1 MIELNTKRLK
11 LRAWAADDMDA
22 LIEGLDNYNISKWM
36 AYVPFPYTREDA
48 MKWMNYCKKIE
59 ADKINAYEFAIELI
73 SKKKIIGGVSLKNI
87 NDFHKKAEGGIWISE
102 PYHGKGF
109 GAEAFGKRIE
119 FAFEELNLRRLENGF
134 FTGNASSLK
143 MQEKF
148 GYKIEGIKRS
158 SLMCMADNKIK
169 DEYVTGLLKVE
180 WEKR

>member
-73 SKKKIIGGVSLKNI
+73 SKKK
-87 NDFHKKAEGGIWISE
+87 
-102 PYHGKGF
+102 
-109 GAEAFGKRIE
+109 
-119 FAFEELNLRRLENGF
+119 
-134 FTGNASSLK
+134 
-143 MQEKF
+143 
-148 GYKIEGIKRS
+148 
-158 SLMCMADNKIK
+158 
-169 DEYVTGLLKVE
+169 
-180 WEKR
+180 